1 MADPNISAAGYAENI
16 RAGELIFM
24 EPESMMFRVGVDG
37 VVVVEGGK
45 GG

>member
-1 MADPNISAAGYAENI
+1 MADPSISAAGYAENI
-16 RAGELIFM
+16 RAGELSFM

-37 VVVVEGGK
+37 VVVEGGK